1 MECAYEVDGFCVN
14 DQCPQRGDCCPV
26 PDMPGVCRHE
36 KRVDKQYKLTPR
48 GCALAA
54 LQEAGANLTYA
65 EFDVFCEE
73 FSRLMT
79 REGYVKE
86 AEEK

>member
-1 MECAYEVDGFCVN
+1 MECEYEIDGFCVN

-26 PDMPGVCRHE
+26 PDVSGLCRHE
-36 KRVDKQYKLTPR
+36 KRVVKAYKLTPR

-54 LQEAGANLTYA
+54 LQKAGASLTYA
-65 EFDVFCEE
+65 EFDVFWEE

-79 REGYVKE
+79 REGYVNDGTS
-86 AEEK
+86 